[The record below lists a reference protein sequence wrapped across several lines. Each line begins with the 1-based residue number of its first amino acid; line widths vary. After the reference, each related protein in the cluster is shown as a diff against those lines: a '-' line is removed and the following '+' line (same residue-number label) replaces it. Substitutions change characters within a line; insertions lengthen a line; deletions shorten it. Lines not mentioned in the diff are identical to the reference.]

1 MLLFPA
7 IDMFDHKAVR
17 LFKGDYQQ
25 MTVYSKDPLSVAKR
39 FEDSG
44 AKWVHLVDLQ
54 GAKDGTTPHADLV
67 AGITKETGLQVEIGG
82 GIRSEETI
90 LRYLDCGVSR
100 VILGTAALGDPDFLQ
115 RVVAKYGSSIAVGVD
130 SRDGMVATHGWTQ
143 TSTVPAEEFCR
154 SLDEI
159 GVSTIIATDISKDGA
174 MQGPN
179 LDLYRQLK
187 KSFSGNITASGGV
200 SSLKDLTALNELDLY
215 GAILGKAYYTGA
227 VDLEEAVKKVQLSI
241 THD

>member
-100 VILGTAALGDPDFLQ
+100 VILGTAALGDLDFLQ

-200 SSLKDLTALNELDLY
+200 SSLKDLTALNDLDLY

>member
-159 GVSTIIATDISKDGA
+159 GVSTIIATDISKDG
-174 MQGPN
+174 MLQGPN
-179 LDLYRQLK
+179 IGLYR
-187 KSFSGNITASGGV
+187 NIMQRFPKCHLIASGGV
-200 SSLKDLTALNELDLY
+200 SCEEDICA
-215 GAILGKAYYTGA
+215 
-227 VDLEEAVKKVQLSI
+227 LEEAGIPAVVFGKAIYEGRIDLEKLTSLEFRV
-241 THD
+241 

>member
-25 MTVYSKDPLSVAKR
+25 MTIYSKDPLSVAKR
-39 FEDSG
+39 FERSG
-44 AKWVHLVDLQ
+44 AKWIHLVDLQ

-67 AGITKETGLQVEIGG
+67 ASITKETSLQVEIGG
-82 GIRSEETI
+82 GIRSEDTI

-100 VILGTAALGDPDFLQ
+100 VILGTAALGDPGFLQ
-115 RVVAKYGSSIAVGVD
+115 KVVTKHGPSIAVGVD
-130 SRDGMVATHGWTQ
+130 SRNGRVATHGWTK
-143 TSTVPAEEFCR
+143 TSSVTAEEFCR
-154 SLDEI
+154 RLDDI
-159 GVSTIIATDISKDGA
+159 GVSTIVATDISKDGA
-174 MQGPN
+174 LQGPN

-187 KSFSGNITASGGV
+187 RSFSGNITASGGV
-200 SSLKDLTALNELDLY
+200 SSLKDLEALNALNLY

-227 VDLEEAVKKVQLSI
+227 VDLEEAVKKVQV
-241 THD
+241 

>member
-67 AGITKETGLQVEIGG
+67 AGITKGTGLQVASGG
-82 GIRSEETI
+82 GIRAEESL

-200 SSLKDLTALNELDLY
+200 SSLKDLTALNDLDLY

-227 VDLEEAVKKVQLSI
+227 VDLEEAVKKVQL
-241 THD
+241 

>member
-90 LRYLDCGVSR
+90 LRYLAEHGADVKNARIAVKGWLEES
-100 VILGTAALGDPDFLQ
+100 ALGIEDLLEKFRPCGLVQ
-115 RVVAKYGSSIAVGVD
+115 VI
-130 SRDGMVATHGWTQ
+130 
-143 TSTVPAEEFCR
+143 C
-154 SLDEI
+154 
-159 GVSTIIATDISKDGA
+159 TDISKDGA

-179 LDLYRQLK
+179 LDLYSQLK

>member
-115 RVVAKYGSSIAVGVD
+115 RVVATYGSSIAVGVD

-179 LDLYRQLK
+179 LDLYSQLK